1 MENYFVYTD
10 HMSVGYNGVP
20 LIKDIEIKL
29 DRGEILTLIG
39 PNGAGKSTILKA
51 LPASLSWSAE
61 QFIWTGK

>member
-39 PNGAGKSTILKA
+39 PNGAGKSTILKHYP
-51 LPASLSWSAE
+51 PA
-61 QFIWTGK
+61 